1 MNVPGGGDERVV
13 LLDEV
18 GRPCGTELKRAVH
31 TADTPLHLGFS
42 CYVVDASGRVLLTQ
56 RAATKTTWPGVW
68 TNSCCGHPALGES
81 VRDAVG
87 RRLRDELGIDVGR
100 MAMIMPDFT
109 YRAEMANGV
118 IEHEVCP
125 VVVAEFHGEPRLN
138 PAEVDDA
145 QWVAWDDVCR
155 RAATRPRSLSPWC
168 VEQVGRLELMSPAL
182 HALLDRDHDGAA
194 LDAPIT
200 DLGVSRRPAASNRT
214 APPPAG
220 GDSFGAFDPLA
231 PIRDDL
237 ADALANFIAERSVE
251 LIGLGRPLDA
261 IVKEIGALVAS
272 GGKRLRPAFVYWG
285 HRAAAGT
292 EPHAGVVAVAAAVE
306 MLHTF
311 ALLHD
316 DVMDR
321 SATRRGRP
329 SAHRG
334 LAALHREDGL
344 TGDPEWFGTSAAI
357 LAGDLAFLWSDQLFD
372 AAPFDAA
379 TMDRARRVFNTMRT
393 EVMAGQYLDL
403 RLGGVDNAIEREGD
417 AATDDAARR
426 VALLKSGRYTIT
438 RPLELGFALAGRPDE
453 QRQVRLRTYGDTLGL
468 AFQLRDD
475 ILGMF
480 GDPANTGKAVTDDL
494 RDGKQTLLMVRA
506 LTLSTAAQRKVLMN
520 ALGAPE
526 IDDALA
532 DDCRNIIARSGAL
545 ASVETLVRDLHATAV
560 NTLDGLPEPAAS
572 ALHALAT
579 GAAQRDK

>member
-1 MNVPGGGDERVV
+1 MV
-13 LLDEV
+13 LLDEL
-18 GRPCGTELKRAVH
+18 GRPCGTEPKHSVH

-42 CYVVDASGRVLLTQ
+42 CYVVDGSGRLLLTQ
-56 RAATKTTWPGVW
+56 RASTKTTWPGVW

-81 VRDAVG
+81 LRDAVG
-87 RRLRDELGIDVGR
+87 RRLRDELGIDVDR
-100 MAMIMPDFT
+100 MAMAMAMADFT
-109 YRAEMANGV
+109 YRAEMGNGV
-118 IEHEVCP
+118 VEHEVCP
-125 VVVAEFHGEPRLN
+125 VVVAEFDGDPRLN

-145 QWVAWDDVCR
+145 CWVSWDEVCR
-155 RAATRPRSLSPWC
+155 RAASRPDSLSPWC
-168 VEQVGRLELMSPAL
+168 VEQIGRLELMSPSL
-182 HALLDRDHDGAA
+182 RNWFDHDHDGA

-200 DLGVSRRPAASNRT
+200 ELDVGRQADPLDRSAPARV
-214 APPPAG
+214 AG
-220 GDSFGAFDPLA
+220 GEPFDPFEA
-231 PIRDDL
+231 HDPFDPIRDDL
-237 ADALANFIAERSVE
+237 ADVLADFIAERSAE
-251 LIGLGRPLDA
+251 LVGLGRPLDA
-261 IVKEIGALVAS
+261 IAQEIGALVTS

-285 HRAAAGT
+285 HRAAGA
-292 EPHAGVVAVAAAVE
+292 EPHPGVVTVAAAVE

-334 LAALHREDGL
+334 LAALHREEGL

-372 AAPFDAA
+372 AARFDAV
-379 TMDRARRVFNTMRT
+379 TMDRARRVFTTLRT

-417 AATDDAARR
+417 GANDDAARR

-438 RPLELGFALAGRPDE
+438 RPLELGFALADRPDE
-453 QRQVRLRTYGDTLGL
+453 QRQVRLGAYGDALGL

-480 GDPANTGKAVTDDL
+480 GDPATTGKAVTDDL

-506 LTLSTAAQRKVLMN
+506 LTLSTTAQRKVLMN

-526 IDDALA
+526 IDEALA
-532 DDCRNIIARSGAL
+532 DDCRDIIARSGAL
-545 ASVETLVRDLHATAV
+545 ASVETLVRSLHATAV
-560 NTLDGLPEPAAS
+560 ASIDGLPEPAAT
-572 ALHALAT
+572 ALRTLAT
-579 GAAQRDK
+579 GAAQRHE